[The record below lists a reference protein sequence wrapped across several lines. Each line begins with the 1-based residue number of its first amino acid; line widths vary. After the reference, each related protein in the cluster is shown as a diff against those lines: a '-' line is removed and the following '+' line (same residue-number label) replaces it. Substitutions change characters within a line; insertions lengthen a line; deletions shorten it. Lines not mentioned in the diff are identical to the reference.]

1 MHAFYDFTVCYNFS
15 YVIDQ
20 ASSLVNFFFE
30 VHVYRMLVPEKIGNC
45 DHIWH
50 AVSLLPEKKSNVSV
64 WVLMLCILFHFS
76 CANQLAH
83 QFWDD
88 ELSFF
93 LLPLAE

>member
-50 AVSLLPEKKSNVSV
+50 AVSARKKIKCFCLGSHA
-64 WVLMLCILFHFS
+64 LHFI
-76 CANQLAH
+76 
-83 QFWDD
+83 
-88 ELSFF
+88 SFF
-93 LLPLAE
+93 LRKPTSASVLG